1 MEVPWSHEPW
11 RRVLVYGFGVSGRSA
26 VALLRSRGVA
36 VVIADRRTL
45 PELEGDPLLQDP
57 AVSLLAGGED
67 GALPE
72 ALDGVVVS
80 PGVPADRPLLVAARR
95 RGLPAIAEVELAFH
109 LLDGLV
115 VGITG
120 SNGKSTT
127 TAMTG
132 AILRAAG
139 FAVEVCGNIGR
150 PLSACVEGPPGRI
163 FVVEL
168 SSFQLEGIRTFR
180 PRAAALLNISA
191 DHLDRHGDVRGYR
204 AAKLAIFQSQM
215 AEDVAVLNGS
225 DPRVHTA
232 ETRSRRRFFSLEST
246 VSDGC
251 YLDGESVVEA
261 IPGKAKKTLFQPS
274 DLTVAGRHNLENGMA
289 AALLACAAGAPA
301 SAVATGLRTFRG
313 LPHRMELVQERDG
326 VAWYDDSKGTNLG
339 ATRSCLQG
347 FADGSVNLILGGRSK
362 GADFALLRPIV
373 GQKAR
378 RVYLIGESAAELEQ
392 TLLPVTT
399 EHGLRLSRVDTLD
412 RAVVQAATEARSGE
426 VVLLSPACSSFD
438 QFTSFAERGR
448 VFQGLVQA
456 LGGVADG

>member
-1 MEVPWSHEPW
+1 MKVPWSQEPW
-11 RRVLVYGFGVSGRSA
+11 RRVLVYGFGVSGRA
-26 VALLRSRGVA
+26 AATLLRSRGVA
-36 VVIADRRTL
+36 VVIADRRPL
-45 PELEGDPLLQDP
+45 SELAADPLLQDP

-67 GALPE
+67 GALPA

-95 RGLPAIAEVELAFH
+95 RGLPVIAEVELGFH

-132 AILRAAG
+132 AILQAAG

-150 PLSACVEGPPGRI
+150 PLSACVEGPLDRI

-204 AAKLAIFQSQM
+204 AAKLAIFQSQR
-215 AEDVAVLNGS
+215 AEDVAILNGS
-225 DPRVHTA
+225 DPRVSTA
-232 ETRSRRRFFSLEST
+232 ETRSRKRFFSLEST
-246 VSDGC
+246 LSDGC
-251 YLDGESVVEA
+251 YLEGDAVIEA
-261 IPGKAKKTLFQPS
+261 VPGKGKSVLFQRS
-274 DLTVAGRHNLENGMA
+274 DLPVAGRHNLANGMA
-289 AALLACAAGAPA
+289 AALLARAAGAPVA
-301 SAVATGLRTFRG
+301 AVAIGLRAFRG

-339 ATRSCLQG
+339 ATRSCLEG

-362 GADFALLRPIV
+362 GADFALLRSIV
-373 GQKAR
+373 EQKAR
-378 RVYLIGESAAELEQ
+378 RVYLIGESAAELARA
-392 TLLPVTT
+392 LLPAA
-399 EHGLRLSRVDTLD
+399 ERGLGLSRVDTLD
-412 RAVVQAATEARSGE
+412 RAVTQAATEARAGE

-448 VFQGLVQA
+448 VFQGLVRA
-456 LGGVADG
+456 LGEVADG